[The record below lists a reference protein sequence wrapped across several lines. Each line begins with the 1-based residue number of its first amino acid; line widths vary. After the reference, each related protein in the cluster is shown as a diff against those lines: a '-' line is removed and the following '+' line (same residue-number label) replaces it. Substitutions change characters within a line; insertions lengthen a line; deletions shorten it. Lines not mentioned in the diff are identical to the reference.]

1 MEYTIK
7 VQRNFRNIV
16 KETTFICY
24 TFQDA
29 LLTCSWYHEQPAVS
43 SVLLYQEGQL
53 TMDFTKG
60 ETNNEC
66 L

>member
-7 VQRNFRNIV
+7 IQRKVRNMVNESTI
-16 KETTFICY
+16 ICY

-43 SVLLYQEGQL
+43 SVLLYQDDRL
-53 TMDFTKG
+53 TMNFTKG
-60 ETNNEC
+60 ETNNE
-66 L
+66 